1 MWALTGHEKKI
12 VIAGMR
18 MLRWIS
24 SHTRKDKILNERIN
38 ENIKAMSIME
48 KLTTYWLRW
57 YEHVHRRP
65 MEAPIIRVRTCM

>member
-1 MWALTGHEKKI
+1 MVTNVALTGHEKKI

-24 SHTRKDKILNERIN
+24 SHTRKDKILNERIS

-48 KLTTYWLRW
+48 KLTTY
-57 YEHVHRRP
+57 
-65 MEAPIIRVRTCM
+65 